1 MQYRVRPLSC
11 DHFPSKGALVANTT
25 RLVHLWGFSM
35 VRLGLTF
42 DMCLSSRLYLCIC
55 RMVGERLSQQCKS
68 RPVISLTFHP
78 LYFHAL
84 GLTIVHPS
92 VQVVMVVAFGLFVS
106 TFDTLSLDCH
116 VCSDCD
122 PTGWYAG
129 R

>member
-11 DHFPSKGALVANTT
+11 DHFPSKGGESNTAGAF
-25 RLVHLWGFSM
+25 VGFLHGLQ
-35 VRLGLTF
+35 LGLAF
-42 DMCLSSRLYLCIC
+42 DMCLSSRLDLCIC

-68 RPVISLTFHP
+68 RPVISLTLHP

-92 VQVVMVVAFGLFVS
+92 VQVVMVVAFGFFVS